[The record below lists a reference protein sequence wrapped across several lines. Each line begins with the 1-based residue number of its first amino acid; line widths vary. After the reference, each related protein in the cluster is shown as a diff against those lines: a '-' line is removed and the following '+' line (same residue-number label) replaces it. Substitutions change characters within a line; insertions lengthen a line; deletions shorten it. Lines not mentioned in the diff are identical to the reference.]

1 VGSRRWKAYNA
12 GRSALQ
18 PIAAWLQQSL
28 TPLVNRSIHRQN
40 GIMISTE
47 LALVGSYD
55 YPLVALSVVIAIQ
68 ASYAALDLARRVTF
82 ARGKTRLLWLTGGS
96 IAMGLG
102 IWSMHYIGM
111 LAFRLPIAVRYDWP
125 TVLVSL
131 VAAILASAVALFVVS
146 RPQMGVMRALLGSIL
161 MGGGIAAMHYI
172 GMEAMRMP
180 AMCRYSTGLVA
191 LSVLLAI
198 VISLVALWLT
208 FHSRRDATAWSWRK
222 ASSALVMGLAIPVMH
237 YTGMAAASFVPSSM
251 AHHDLAHAVSVSSLS
266 VAGIAIVTFIVLG
279 TVVLSNLRFDSL
291 PTTRQLAARYFV
303 SLGVIGLL
311 AIVGTLLIQRQGGQ
325 ARTDAHV
332 IDTAGR
338 QRMLSQAIAK
348 DTLLVDRTVDTAER
362 RRLAENLRSLN
373 SRFEQSLAALHQGGP
388 MLGVTGTDGPGT
400 RIFDAVEPQFNA
412 LLSASRGLV
421 AKLSAHESADVAAE
435 IKTVLDRED
444 AFLQTMDAIVLH
456 YAHEAGASNEAKN
469 QLQFALLLSVVG
481 GLLVQGLVVLRP
493 ALINIQRGISELEL
507 AKHALHRKATFVEL
521 LQVVATT
528 SNEATSVDAVLQFTI
543 DQICERTG
551 WPIGHVYRLSSR
563 AGEGLVPSGLWHL
576 DSTSEFEAFRQV
588 TCSTPLAMGA
598 GLPGRVLLS
607 GKPAWIPDISLDANF
622 PRTKAI
628 LDLGVKGTF
637 AFPVFADG
645 AVVAVLEFFSSRIE
659 EPDSEFLTVM
669 SNVGVQ
675 LGQVVERTRAQ
686 EVLARKADELARS
699 NADLEQFAYVASHD
713 LQEPL
718 RMVASYTQLL
728 ARRYRGKLDADADD
742 FIGFAVDGATRMQA
756 LIQDLLS
763 FSRVTT
769 KGRSLQYIDA
779 KAACDSACA
788 NLQRSIEKAAA
799 VVSVAPLPSVLAD
812 AGQLTQ
818 LFQNLIGNA
827 IKYRNDREP
836 KIHVAAKPTGATWTF
851 SVQDNGIGID
861 PQYWERIF
869 QMFQRLH
876 TRDEYSGT
884 GIGLAI
890 CRKIVERHGG
900 RIWVESQLGHGSTF
914 LFTIPQTEGTTT

>member
-1 VGSRRWKAYNA
+1 M
-12 GRSALQ
+12 
-18 PIAAWLQQSL
+18 
-28 TPLVNRSIHRQN
+28 T
-40 GIMISTE
+40 STE
-47 LALVGSYD
+47 LALVGSHD
-55 YPLVALSVVIAIQ
+55 YLLVALSVVIAIQ
-68 ASYAALDLARRVTF
+68 ASYAALDLARRVTS

-111 LAFRLPIAVRYDWP
+111 LAFRLPIAVQYDWP
-125 TVLVSL
+125 TVVVSL
-131 VAAILASAVALFVVS
+131 IAAILASAVALFVVS
-146 RPQMGVMRALLGSIL
+146 RPRMGVTRALLGSVL

-222 ASSALVMGLAIPVMH
+222 AASALVMGLAIPVMH

-251 AHHDLAHAVSVSSLS
+251 AHHDLTHAVSVSSLS

-279 TVVLSNLRFDSL
+279 TVVLTNLRFDSL
-291 PTTRQLAARYFV
+291 PTTRQLTARYFV
-303 SLGVIGLL
+303 SLGVIGVL

-325 ARTDAHV
+325 ARTDARV
-332 IDTAGR
+332 IDIAGR

-348 DTLLVDRTVDTAER
+348 DTLLVARTVDTDER
-362 RRLAENLRSLN
+362 NRLAGNLRSLN
-373 SRFEQSLAALHQGGP
+373 DRFEQSFTALQQGDP
-388 MLGVTGTDGPGT
+388 MLGVEGTKSPGMHQK
-400 RIFDAVEPQFNA
+400 FHALEPQFTA
-412 LLSASRGLV
+412 LLNASRGLV
-421 AKLSAHESADVAAE
+421 AKLSAPESADLSAAV
-435 IKTVLDRED
+435 KTVLDRED
-444 AFLQTMDAIVLH
+444 SFLQTMDGIVLH
-456 YAHEAGASNEAKN
+456 YAREAGASNEAKN

-598 GLPGRVLLS
+598 GLPGRVLVS
-607 GKPAWIPDISLDANF
+607 GKPAWIPDISLDDNF

-669 SNVGVQ
+669 SNVGAQ

-686 EVLARKADELARS
+686 EILASKAEELARS

-769 KGRSLQYIDA
+769 KGRSLQFIDA
-779 KAACDSACA
+779 KAACDSACV
-788 NLQRSIEKAAA
+788 NLQRSIEKSAA

-861 PQYWERIF
+861 PQYWDRIF

-876 TRDEYSGT
+876 TREEYSGT

-900 RIWVESQLGHGSTF
+900 KIWVESQLGHGSTF

>member
-1 VGSRRWKAYNA
+1 M
-12 GRSALQ
+12 
-18 PIAAWLQQSL
+18 
-28 TPLVNRSIHRQN
+28 T
-40 GIMISTE
+40 STGM
-47 LALVGSYD
+47 ALVGSYD
-55 YPLVALSVVIAIQ
+55 YLLVALSIVIAIL
-68 ASYAALDLARRVTF
+68 ASYAALDLARRITF

-111 LAFRLPIAVRYDWP
+111 LAFRLPIAVQYDWP
-125 TVLVSL
+125 TVVASL
-131 VAAILASAVALFVVS
+131 IAAILASAVALFVVS
-146 RPQMGVMRALLGSIL
+146 RPQMGAPRALLGSIL
-161 MGGGIAAMHYI
+161 MGGGIATMHYV

-180 AMCRYSTGLVA
+180 ALCRYSTGLVA

-222 ASSALVMGLAIPVMH
+222 TASALVMGLAIPVMH
-237 YTGMAAASFVPSSM
+237 YTGMAAASFVPSTM
-251 AHHDLAHAVSVSSLS
+251 AHHDLTHAVSVSSLS
-266 VAGIAIVTFIVLG
+266 VAGIAIVTFVVLG
-279 TVVLSNLRFDSL
+279 TVVLTSLRFDSL
-291 PTTRQLAARYFV
+291 PTTRQLAARYFM
-303 SLGVIGLL
+303 SLGVISLL
-311 AIVGTLLIQRQGGQ
+311 AIVGTLLIERQGGQ
-325 ARTDAHV
+325 VRTDARV
-332 IDTAGR
+332 INIAGR
-338 QRMLSQAIAK
+338 QRTLSQAIAK
-348 DTLLVDRTVDTAER
+348 GALLVARTVDSAER
-362 RRLAENLRSLN
+362 KRLAENLRSLN
-373 SRFEQSLAALHQGGP
+373 ARFEYSLTMLQEDDPVLGALATKSARVQQMFHA
-388 MLGVTGTDGPGT
+388 
-400 RIFDAVEPQFNA
+400 IEPRFTA
-412 LLSASRGLV
+412 LLSASRRLV
-421 AKLSAHESADVAAE
+421 AKLSAHESAEVAAE
-435 IKTVLDRED
+435 INAILDRED
-444 AFLQTMDAIVLH
+444 SFLQAMDEMVFH
-456 YAHEAGASNEAKN
+456 YDREAVASNEAKN

-493 ALINIQRGISELEL
+493 ALINIQQGISELEL

-563 AGEGLVPSGLWHL
+563 PGEGLIPSGLWHL

-588 TCSTPLAMGA
+588 TSSTPLAVGA
-598 GLPGRVLLS
+598 GLPGRVLVS
-607 GKPAWIPDISLDANF
+607 GKPAWIPDINLDENF
-622 PRTKAI
+622 PRMKAI

-637 AFPVFADG
+637 AFPVFAEG

-659 EPDSEFLTVM
+659 EPDGEFLTVM
-669 SNVGVQ
+669 SNVGAQ

-686 EVLARKADELARS
+686 EILARKAEELARS

-769 KGRSLQYIDA
+769 KGRLLQLIDA
-779 KAACDSACA
+779 KAACDSACV
-788 NLQRSIEKAAA
+788 NLQRSIEKSAA
-799 VVSVAPLPSVLAD
+799 VVSVGPLPSVLAD

-836 KIHVAAKPTGATWTF
+836 TIHVAAKPTGATWTF

-876 TRDEYSGT
+876 TREEYSGT

-900 RIWVESQLGHGSTF
+900 RIWVESRLGHGSTF
-914 LFTIPQTEGTTT
+914 LFTIPQTEVTTI

>member
-1 VGSRRWKAYNA
+1 
-12 GRSALQ
+12 
-18 PIAAWLQQSL
+18 
-28 TPLVNRSIHRQN
+28 
-40 GIMISTE
+40 
-47 LALVGSYD
+47 
-55 YPLVALSVVIAIQ
+55 
-68 ASYAALDLARRVTF
+68 
-82 ARGKTRLLWLTGGS
+82 
-96 IAMGLG
+96 MGLG

-111 LAFRLPIAVRYDWP
+111 LAFRLPIAVLYDWP
-125 TVLVSL
+125 TVVVSL
-131 VAAILASAVALFVVS
+131 IAAILASAVALFVVS
-146 RPQMGVMRALLGSIL
+146 RPRMGVGRALLGSIL

-180 AMCRYSTGLVA
+180 AMCRYSPGLVI

-222 ASSALVMGLAIPVMH
+222 AVSALVMGLAIPVMH
-237 YTGMAAASFVPSSM
+237 YTGMAAASFVPSTI
-251 AHHDLAHAVSVSSLS
+251 AHHDLTHAVSVSSLS

-279 TVVLSNLRFDSL
+279 TVVLTNLRFDSL

-303 SLGVIGLL
+303 SLGVISLV
-311 AIVGTLLIQRQGGQ
+311 AIVGTLLIERQGGQ
-325 ARTDAHV
+325 MRTDAHV
-332 IDTAGR
+332 TDIAGR

-348 DTLLVDRTVDTAER
+348 QALLVARTVDTGER
-362 RRLAENLRSLN
+362 KRLAANLRSLN
-373 SRFEQSLAALHQGGP
+373 VRFEQSLIALQQGDP
-388 MLGVTGTDGPGT
+388 VLGVPGINSPGVLET
-400 RIFDAVEPQFNA
+400 FDAVEPHFTA
-412 LLSASRGLV
+412 LLGASRSLA
-421 AKLSAHESADVAAE
+421 AKLSVRESADVSEE
-435 IKTVLDRED
+435 IDTILDRED
-444 AFLQTMDAIVLH
+444 SFLHAMDAVVLR
-456 YAHEAGASNEAKN
+456 YDHEALVSNEAKN

-493 ALINIQRGISELEL
+493 ALINIQQGISELVL
-507 AKHALHRKATFVEL
+507 AKHELHRKATYVEL

-528 SNEATSVDAVLQFTI
+528 SNQATSVDAVLQFTI

-576 DSTSEFEAFRQV
+576 DSTSEFEAFREV

-598 GLPGRVLLS
+598 GLPGRVLAS
-607 GKPAWIPDISLDANF
+607 GKPAWIPDISLDENF

-637 AFPVFADG
+637 AFPVFAEG

-669 SNVGVQ
+669 ANVGAQ

-686 EVLARKADELARS
+686 EVLARKAEELARS

-769 KGRSLQYIDA
+769 KGRSLQFIDA
-779 KAACDSACA
+779 KAACDSACV
-788 NLQRSIEKAAA
+788 NLQRSIEKSAA

-861 PQYWERIF
+861 PQYWDRIF

-876 TRDEYSGT
+876 TREEYSGT

-900 RIWVESQLGHGSTF
+900 RIWVESQLGQGSTF
-914 LFTIPQTEGTTT
+914 LFTIPQTEETTT